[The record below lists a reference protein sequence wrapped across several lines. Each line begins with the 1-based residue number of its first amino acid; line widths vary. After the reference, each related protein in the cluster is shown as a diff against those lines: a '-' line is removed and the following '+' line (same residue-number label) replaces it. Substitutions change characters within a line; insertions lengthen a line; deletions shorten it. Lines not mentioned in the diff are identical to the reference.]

1 MEKLSKTEYRQEEN
15 FEEYKI
21 HLLIFVALWR
31 HPQSPSHSI
40 AFNMSKE
47 TIASSDI
54 MFCLTKKKLFQ
65 CQFENKFRRIQNSN
79 SGFGKVPPSASSV
92 FKAWAPTRAFILF
105 IERQLFWT
113 GIPISAISRGGTQE
127 FELRSIKCKKYI
139 SGLRS
144 IFLFQKKHNFA

>member
-1 MEKLSKTEYRQEEN
+1 MHRITDHFTHKSEDQGELIIWRFLIRSKEEN

-65 CQFENKFRRIQNSN
+65 CQFENKFRRIRDLGRCLQVPHLCSKHEHLLVL
-79 SGFGKVPPSASSV
+79 SYSSLKGSFFGQASHVSEYSV
-92 FKAWAPTRAFILF
+92 YWCTLTSIL
-105 IERQLFWT
+105 
-113 GIPISAISRGGTQE
+113 
-127 FELRSIKCKKYI
+127 
-139 SGLRS
+139 
-144 IFLFQKKHNFA
+144 